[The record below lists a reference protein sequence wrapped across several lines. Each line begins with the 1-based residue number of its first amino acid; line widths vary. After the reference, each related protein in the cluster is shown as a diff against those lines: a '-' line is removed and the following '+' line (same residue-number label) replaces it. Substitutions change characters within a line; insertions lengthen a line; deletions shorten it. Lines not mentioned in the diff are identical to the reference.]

1 MVLYSE
7 EAYSA
12 DGFVGTKEE
21 RKEELRNNIGTAFGN
36 TQLAMDRSLIALDI
50 NVVFLGQV
58 SPGVKQA
65 RPHGTWWW

>member
-12 DGFVGTKEE
+12 DGSVGTKEE
-21 RKEELRNNIGTAFGN
+21 LRDNIGTAFGN
-36 TQLAMDRSLIALDI
+36 TQLAMDNSLIALDI

-65 RPHGTWWW
+65 RPHGTW